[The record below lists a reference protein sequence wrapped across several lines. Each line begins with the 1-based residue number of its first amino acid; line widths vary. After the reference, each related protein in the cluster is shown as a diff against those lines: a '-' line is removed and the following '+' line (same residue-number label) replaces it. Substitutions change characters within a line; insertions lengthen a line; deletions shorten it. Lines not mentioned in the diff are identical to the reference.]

1 MYCAE
6 YNLPGYR
13 GHLIAE
19 NGKAWSTSSE
29 NSSQMLSLEDEI
41 YLLRMRMEQLFLE
54 EQSFTSELV
63 IEISMLLDLK
73 INEYMRSHQKNP

>member
-1 MYCAE
+1 LYCAE
-6 YNLPGYR
+6 YNLPEYR

-19 NGKAWSTSSE
+19 NNEVWSTSSE
-29 NSSQMLSLEDEI
+29 KSSQILSLEDEI

-54 EQSFTSELV
+54 EKSFTSQSV

-73 INEYMRSHQKNP
+73 INEYMRSHQKRS

>member
-13 GHLIAE
+13 GHNIAE
-19 NGKAWSTSSE
+19 SNGVWSTSSE
-29 NSSQMLSLEDEI
+29 KSSQILSLEDEI

-54 EQSFTSELV
+54 EQSFTSEV
-63 IEISMLLDLK
+63 VVEISMLLDLK
-73 INEYMRSHQKNP
+73 INEYMRSHQKHS

>member
-6 YNLPGYR
+6 YNLPEYR
-13 GHLIAE
+13 GHIIGE
-19 NGKAWSTSSE
+19 NNEVWSTSSGE
-29 NSSQMLSLEDEI
+29 SSQILSLEDEI
-41 YLLRMRMEQLFLE
+41 YVLRTRMEQLFLE

-73 INEYMRSHQKNP
+73 INEYMRSHQKR